1 MLQTAL
7 DKDPN
12 SGRALGILMEY
23 DFQAKQPAKALE
35 RVQAQIAKE
44 PNNGAF
50 YVLLGSAQMHM
61 KDFKGALDSAQ
72 KAMQLAPSSSDA
84 AQVYTEAQVAL
95 GNIDPAI
102 SIWQNWITSHP
113 NDPNAT
119 NVLGSLYESKGDQ
132 EKAMEEYKKT
142 LAIDSSNP
150 VASNNLAYLMVE
162 NGQNVDVALSLAQTA
177 RRGLPNSAQTA
188 DTLAW
193 IYYSKGD
200 YGAARD
206 LLESALKETPDNASM
221 QLHLGLTYVKLN
233 RNLDAIPHL
242 KKAASIDPS
251 SKTAQVANS
260 ALAKLG

>member
-1 MLQTAL
+1 
-7 DKDPN
+7 
-12 SGRALGILMEY
+12 MEY